1 MFHTGV
7 PYFGYTEQEVKEV
20 FTALYPRL
28 CAYIDGVIGR
38 GDLGDDIIQEIF
50 YKFLRRRP
58 CLDRA
63 KVPSY
68 LFSMAHNECL
78 NWLRR
83 NKILYNSVDLN
94 KLQESRAW
102 ETLALCDFLDAP
114 NDSPLATLL
123 IEEVLALCDR
133 LRARLRE
140 IPGVRILCDDGQAHM
155 AITSIVVPGHD
166 GGALADAL
174 DAADIAVRAGLH
186 CAPAV
191 HAWLGTLQSGAIRF
205 SPGLYNTA
213 QEMDDTALLLARL
226 LQA

>member
-28 CAYIDGVIGR
+28 CAYIDGVTGR

-94 KLQESRAW
+94 KLQESPCAIFSTRPT
-102 ETLALCDFLDAP
+102 TLRWRRC
-114 NDSPLATLL
+114 
-123 IEEVLALCDR
+123 
-133 LRARLRE
+133 
-140 IPGVRILCDDGQAHM
+140 
-155 AITSIVVPGHD
+155 
-166 GGALADAL
+166 
-174 DAADIAVRAGLH
+174 
-186 CAPAV
+186 
-191 HAWLGTLQSGAIRF
+191 
-205 SPGLYNTA
+205 
-213 QEMDDTALLLARL
+213 
-226 LQA
+226 

>member
-28 CAYIDGVIGR
+28 CAYIDGVTGR
-38 GDLGDDIIQEIF
+38 GDIIQEIF

-133 LRARLRE
+133 LPPRTARIFRMSRIDGLTNRE
-140 IPGVRILCDDGQAHM
+140 IADQYFISIHTVISHRKN
-155 AITSIVVPGHD
+155 ITRKTGIKP
-166 GGALADAL
+166 
-174 DAADIAVRAGLH
+174 IAGLT
-186 CAPAV
+186 V
-191 HAWLGTLQSGAIRF
+191 
-205 SPGLYNTA
+205 Y
-213 QEMDDTALLLARL
+213 ALLNNMISEADLGN
-226 LQA
+226 

>member
-28 CAYIDGVIGR
+28 CAYIDGVTGR

-133 LRARLRE
+133 LPPRTARMFRMSRIDGLTNRE
-140 IPGVRILCDDGQAHM
+140 IAGRRHSAQRTVEKHISL
-155 AITSIVVPGHD
+155 SI
-166 GGALADAL
+166 
-174 DAADIAVRAGLH
+174 R
-186 CAPAV
+186 
-191 HAWLGTLQSGAIRF
+191 WFRR
-205 SPGLYNTA
+205 SP
-213 QEMDDTALLLARL
+213 QFKDRWPDSE
-226 LQA
+226 

>member
-20 FTALYPRL
+20 FTALSPRL
-28 CAYIDGVIGR
+28 CAYIDGVTGR

-68 LFSMAHNECL
+68 L
-78 NWLRR
+78 
-83 NKILYNSVDLN
+83 
-94 KLQESRAW
+94 
-102 ETLALCDFLDAP
+102 ALCDFLDAP

-133 LRARLRE
+133 LPPRTARIFRMSRIDGLTNRE
-140 IPGVRILCDDGQAHM
+140 IAERLHIAQRTVEKHISL
-155 AITSIVVPGHD
+155 SI
-166 GGALADAL
+166 
-174 DAADIAVRAGLH
+174 R
-186 CAPAV
+186 
-191 HAWLGTLQSGAIRF
+191 WFRR
-205 SPGLYNTA
+205 SP
-213 QEMDDTALLLARL
+213 QFKDRWPDSE
-226 LQA
+226 

>member
-28 CAYIDGVIGR
+28 CAYIGGVTGR
-38 GDLGDDIIQEIF
+38 GDLGDDVIQEIF

-78 NWLRR
+78 NWLRQ
-83 NKILYNSVDLN
+83 NKILYNSVDLG

-133 LRARLRE
+133 LPPQTARIFRMSPHRRPDQ
-140 IPGVRILCDDGQAHM
+140 PGDRR
-155 AITSIVVPGHD
+155 T
-166 GGALADAL
+166 
-174 DAADIAVRAGLH
+174 AAH
-186 CAPAV
+186 CAA
-191 HAWLGTLQSGAIRF
+191 HG
-205 SPGLYNTA
+205 
-213 QEMDDTALLLARL
+213 
-226 LQA
+226 

>member
-28 CAYIDGVIGR
+28 CAYIDGVTGR

-78 NWLRR
+78 NWLRQ

-94 KLQESRAW
+94 KLQETRVW
-102 ETLALCDFLDAP
+102 ETLAMRDFLDAP
-114 NDSPLATLL
+114 NESPLATLL
-123 IEEVLALCDR
+123 VEEVLALCDR
-133 LRARLRE
+133 LPPQTARIFRMSREEGIANDEIARRLGISTRTVENQISRALSELRKL
-140 IPGVRILCDDGQAHM
+140 VTLIL
-155 AITSIVVPGHD
+155 
-166 GGALADAL
+166 
-174 DAADIAVRAGLH
+174 
-186 CAPAV
+186 
-191 HAWLGTLQSGAIRF
+191 F
-205 SPGLYNTA
+205 FF
-213 QEMDDTALLLARL
+213 
-226 LQA
+226 